1 MIAIDA
7 SGGSGGGLALRSA
20 LVLSVLTG
28 RPVRLT
34 RIRARRTSPGL
45 KLQHLRLIELL
56 TRACDAH
63 VAGAVLGSQSLLF
76 EPRREAHWDSVIDI
90 DTPGSLTLLLQT
102 LLVPLSFSG
111 QTCRLRLAGITH
123 AARSPAFEN
132 LAWHWLPLLGQ
143 AGYQAT
149 ISLDSAGF
157 APKGGG
163 IVHAGFQPTVGI
175 TPLQLTRRGA
185 LLRVS
190 GHSVIAGLSQSVAER
205 QIRQLGSR
213 LHALDAPLSL
223 DTAVIRAA
231 VPGSYIVLQAEF
243 EHSQQCLFTLG
254 ELGKP
259 PEAVANEAA
268 DTLFAAL
275 DGGGAVDAH
284 SASQLLLPLSFAA
297 GDSRIASGQ
306 INEHMLLAG
315 ELIERFLDTTVS
327 IDGRLGEPGQL
338 LVRGRGA
345 PHSEMPAGPV
355 AGLSAVPLR
364 PSKLM
369 PGNSLH
375 T

>member
-7 SGGSGGGLALRSA
+7 SIGSGGGFALRHA
-20 LVLSVLTG
+20 LVLSVLSG

-63 VAGAVLGSQSLLF
+63 VVGAVLGSQSLLF
-76 EPRREAHWDSVIDI
+76 EPRREAHWESVIDI

-111 QTCRLRLAGITH
+111 QNCRLRLAGITH

-132 LAWHWLPLLGQ
+132 FAWHWLPLLGQ
-143 AGYQAT
+143 AGYQAA
-149 ISLDSAGF
+149 ISLHSAGF

-163 IVHAGFQPTVGI
+163 IVQASIQPTVGI

-185 LLRVS
+185 LLRVR
-190 GHSVIAGLSQSVAER
+190 GHSVIAGLSPSVAER
-205 QIRQLGSR
+205 QLRQLGNR
-213 LHALDAPLSL
+213 LQALDAPLDL
-223 DTAVIRAA
+223 DTAAVRAT

-268 DTLFAAL
+268 DALFAAL

-297 GDSRIASGQ
+297 GDSQLSSSRIS
-306 INEHMLLAG
+306 EHLLLAG

-327 IDGRLGEPGQL
+327 ITGRVGEPGRV
-338 LVRGRGA
+338 LVCGHGA
-345 PHSEMPAGPV
+345 PHSEMPAGAIAAPAPV
-355 AGLSAVPLR
+355 ALHLPNVPRGNGLRA
-364 PSKLM
+364 
-369 PGNSLH
+369 
-375 T
+375 